1 MKLWSWNGVY
11 KETVKMPDLEAVTMF
26 QKLNPD
32 NSDFVSAHVDL
43 ASFDVVK
50 YSQCS
55 KNYIK
60 DGGDESSTSFYNLV
74 GINGGTSSTPRSPW
88 YHTFE
93 MLEKINNQV
102 EVLYL
107 IGDTDKMSLIVDANN
122 SNGNYETS
130 PFYSTYLGTKTPYY
144 DFPSPEQHHTIER
157 GKPLLYPARYQSGGI
172 ATGAP
177 SFNTTILTKT
187 GNISPTFTSYK
198 DLKTKP
204 GYSKF
209 VDDIVQILKNN
220 NLSVIEELKKKSVR
234 LYMVGQ
240 ANFNENNWCYATN
253 NDWIAPSSQYNYCE
267 DAYRVWKKDV
277 DDGILTGQNETKL
290 DNIFIVTW
298 YTLKWIKA
306 CLDAN
311 AILQIKPEEP
321 VDNVTEYFGESG
333 SANIEFTWKNE
344 PVDSGGLTYSDYKI
358 YVHGEI
364 VKKTEN
370 ILDVLTSFNQ
380 ADDLQVET
388 DYSAKRITLPL
399 KETISS
405 MKSVGDIVGDLLLD
419 YCAVF
424 YLRGISDNQQRNTC
438 FYICD
443 TQTGKYISCGQMPDE
458 QSIFTD
464 TINHGSVPSDDDNTD
479 NTVDS
484 DEPNT
489 PNTPDVVGIGLL
501 TTTYGLTPTKLKSIG
516 SFIWESDWLNNLEL
530 VNNNPVEN
538 IVSCKVFPL
547 TLPDGTDLI
556 KIGNV
561 ATQVLGGKIDTTTYR
576 VVQDVGELTVPKKFN
591 SFLDYEP
598 YTQLKLYV
606 PFVGFVPISCASA
619 YDGLSFRYAFDL
631 INGSFTCSLKSG
643 GKIVA
648 TYTGN
653 CGVDIP
659 ITSNNR
665 AQVETGYIRSALD
678 LSTNPINI
686 VNVGLDIATSQ
697 FHSQT
702 VGNMGATTGLCQNL
716 TPYVLA
722 ERPIASQPSTYG
734 HDIGFKCEQSKT
746 ISELSG
752 YTEINNI
759 DIKGL
764 SCTENEKNM
773 IAQIL
778 ATGFYA

>member
-1 MKLWSWNGVY
+1 MKFFNYIGIFKDVANI
-11 KETVKMPDLEAVTMF
+11 PDLEPTTTYQQITDSDEWVTCNVKVEALDVAMLSTS
-26 QKLNPD
+26 QKHGVVKGKSSSNFDDVVHYYDKQTLPIYKEFYSDTLLYDLGDQCQLIYMVGDTAKITAIPDTNNPSAAYNNSVLNGTFLG
-32 NSDFVSAHVDL
+32 SVSKYY
-43 ASFDVVK
+43 SFDDPPQYHQYTRGTPVLRPLRLNSGSEVIGAPIIRIDNTITENNKLSPNITTYRDSTYRPKFTQMVNDVESKITSDLEVVK
-50 YSQCS
+50 VL
-55 KNYIK
+55 KNKAVRAYLWK
-60 DGGDESSTSFYNLV
+60 SNLF
-74 GINGGTSSTPRSPW
+74 N
-88 YHTFE
+88 
-93 MLEKINNQV
+93 
-102 EVLYL
+102 
-107 IGDTDKMSLIVDANN
+107 
-122 SNGNYETS
+122 NGNYC
-130 PFYSTYLGTKTPYY
+130 YSIEK
-144 DFPSPEQHHTIER
+144 TIESSSD
-157 GKPLLYPARYQSGGI
+157 Y
-172 ATGAP
+172 
-177 SFNTTILTKT
+177 
-187 GNISPTFTSYK
+187 
-198 DLKTKP
+198 
-204 GYSKF
+204 
-209 VDDIVQILKNN
+209 DICKQAYITWKN
-220 NLSVIEELKKKSVR
+220 
-234 LYMVGQ
+234 
-240 ANFNENNWCYATN
+240 
-253 NDWIAPSSQYNYCE
+253 
-267 DAYRVWKKDV
+267 DV
-277 DDGILTGQNETKL
+277 DSGLLTGRNETTQNL
-290 DNIFIVTW
+290 NFILI
-298 YTLKWIKA
+298 YYILKWIDA

-311 AILQIKPEEP
+311 SIVQNKPEEP
-321 VDNVTEYFGESG
+321 IDNVTEYFGESG
-333 SANIEFTWKNE
+333 NANIEFTWKNDI
-344 PVDSGGLTYSDYKI
+344 VDNGELSYTDYKI
-358 YVHGEI
+358 YVHGEV

-399 KETISS
+399 KETIAS
-405 MKSVGDIVGDLLLD
+405 MKSVGDIVGDLLSD

-464 TINHGSVPSDDDNTD
+464 TINHGSVASDDDNTD

-484 DEPNT
+484 DEPNA

-516 SFIWESDWLNNLEL
+516 SFIWESDWLSNLAL

-547 TLPDGTDLI
+547 SLPDGTDLI

-576 VVQDVGELTVPKKFN
+576 VVQDIGELTVPKKFN

-619 YDGLSFRYAFDL
+619 YDGLSFRYGFDL

-678 LSTNPINI
+678 LSTNPINV

>member
-11 KETVKMPDLEAVTMF
+11 KDTVAIPDLEKVERF
-26 QKLNPD
+26 QKLNVD

-55 KNYIK
+55 KYYIK
-60 DGGDESSTSFYNLV
+60 DGEETSLSFYDLV
-74 GINGGTSSTPRSPW
+74 GINSDGAMHNPW
-88 YHTFE
+88 KNTYE
-93 MLEKINNQV
+93 MLFRLGNQT
-102 EVLYL
+102 ELLYL
-107 IGDTDKMSLIVDANN
+107 IGDKGNMDLIVDSNN
-122 SNGNYETS
+122 LQGNYATS
-130 PFYSTYLGTKTPYY
+130 PFYSTYLGNRQPYY
-144 DFPSPEQHHTIER
+144 DFPTPEQYHTVVR
-157 GKPLLYPARYQSGGI
+157 GEPSLYPARYKSGTVN
-172 ATGAP
+172 TGSP
-177 SFNTTILTKT
+177 TVRGDILTAQGKL
-187 GNISPTFTSYK
+187 GQLFQGYRDLRNRPGYCTFFDEVQAILTENK
-198 DLKTKP
+198 LTVIEALKTKA
-204 GYSKF
+204 
-209 VDDIVQILKNN
+209 
-220 NLSVIEELKKKSVR
+220 VR
-234 LYMVGQ
+234 MYLQ
-240 ANFNENNWCYATN
+240 SQTNFQDNTYCYATN
-253 NDWIAPSSQYNYCE
+253 NDWLDPSSEFNYCE
-267 DAYRVWKKDV
+267 DAYTVWKNDV
-277 DDGILTGQNETKL
+277 VSGVLTGTLETKL
-290 DNIFIVTW
+290 DNNFICVW
-298 YTLKWIKA
+298 YTLKWVKE

-311 AILQIKPEEP
+311 AIVQIKPEEP
-321 VDNVTEYFGESG
+321 IDNVTEYFGESG
-333 SANIEFTWKNE
+333 SANIEFTWKNT
-344 PVDSGGLTYSDYKI
+344 PVDNGELTYSDYKI
-358 YVHGEI
+358 YVHGEV

-399 KETISS
+399 KETIAS
-405 MKSVGDIVGDLLLD
+405 MKSIGDIVGDLLSN

-484 DEPNT
+484 DEPNA
-489 PNTPDVVGIGLL
+489 PSTPDVVGIGLL

-516 SFIWESDWLNNLEL
+516 SFIWESDWLSNLEL

-547 TLPDGTDLI
+547 SLPDGTDLI

-576 VVQDVGELTVPKKFN
+576 VVQDIGELTVPKKFN

-678 LSTNPINI
+678 LSTNPINV